1 MSFAEDARRLAPLA
15 WPVFVGQLA
24 VLGFATI
31 DTVLIAR
38 YSALDLAA
46 LAVGNAAYVSVFVGL
61 MGVVL
66 AVGPIAGRLFGGGQL
81 IESGRQFAQAVW
93 LGLALSV
100 PGCLLL
106 AFPQPF
112 LAVARAA
119 PEVAAMVR
127 AYLDALAFALPPAL
141 LFTAFRGFNTSVSRP
156 KAVMALQLGG
166 LALKAPLSALL
177 VYGAG
182 IPTPL
187 GALHVPAL
195 GVVGCGVATAIV
207 MWGQWLAALALMRR
221 DAFYRPFGLHRAWL
235 GRPQAAA
242 QRALLWL
249 GLPMGLSI
257 ALEITG
263 FTFMALFISRLG
275 ATPVAGHQV
284 AVNLVSLM
292 FMMPLSLGNA
302 ACTLVAQ
309 RLGAEDLRDA
319 RRLSWHSLEL
329 GLAIAMLV
337 GAGAYLLRA
346 SLLRAY
352 TRDEAIIAAAMPLLA
367 WVTLFHIADAAQ
379 ILAAFVLRAYHLTVI
394 PMLVYAAS
402 LWGVGL
408 GGGFALAFNTLG
420 TTPPA
425 LQGAP
430 GFWAACTAG
439 VTMAA
444 LALCGLLGWVLNTR
458 RREERRERR
467 RLQGVTAG

>member
-1 MSFAEDARRLAPLA
+1 
-15 WPVFVGQLA
+15 
-24 VLGFATI
+24 
-31 DTVLIAR
+31 
-38 YSALDLAA
+38 
-46 LAVGNAAYVSVFVGL
+46 
-61 MGVVL
+61 
-66 AVGPIAGRLFGGGQL
+66 
-81 IESGRQFAQAVW
+81 
-93 LGLALSV
+93 
-100 PGCLLL
+100 
-106 AFPQPF
+106 
-112 LAVARAA
+112 
-119 PEVAAMVR
+119 
-127 AYLDALAFALPPAL
+127 
-141 LFTAFRGFNTSVSRP
+141 
-156 KAVMALQLGG
+156 
-166 LALKAPLSALL
+166 
-177 VYGAG
+177 
-182 IPTPL
+182 
-187 GALHVPAL
+187 
-195 GVVGCGVATAIV
+195 
-207 MWGQWLAALALMRR
+207 
-221 DAFYRPFGLHRAWL
+221 
-235 GRPQAAA
+235 
-242 QRALLWL
+242 
-249 GLPMGLSI
+249 
-257 ALEITG
+257 
-263 FTFMALFISRLG
+263 MALFISRLG

>member
-1 MSFAEDARRLAPLA
+1 MAHATARSHRNPRRSFAEDARRLAPLA

-187 GALHVPAL
+187 GALHSTGRSACTVRGSAGRRRRRNARCSGSACRWGCRSRSRSPASHS
-195 GVVGCGVATAIV
+195 
-207 MWGQWLAALALMRR
+207 W
-221 DAFYRPFGLHRAWL
+221 PSSSRAWAP
-235 GRPQAAA
+235 RP
-242 QRALLWL
+242 W
-249 GLPMGLSI
+249 P
-257 ALEITG
+257 
-263 FTFMALFISRLG
+263 
-275 ATPVAGHQV
+275 
-284 AVNLVSLM
+284 
-292 FMMPLSLGNA
+292 
-302 ACTLVAQ
+302 
-309 RLGAEDLRDA
+309 
-319 RRLSWHSLEL
+319 
-329 GLAIAMLV
+329 
-337 GAGAYLLRA
+337 
-346 SLLRAY
+346 
-352 TRDEAIIAAAMPLLA
+352 
-367 WVTLFHIADAAQ
+367 
-379 ILAAFVLRAYHLTVI
+379 
-394 PMLVYAAS
+394 
-402 LWGVGL
+402 
-408 GGGFALAFNTLG
+408 G
-420 TTPPA
+420 TK
-425 LQGAP
+425 
-430 GFWAACTAG
+430 W
-439 VTMAA
+439 
-444 LALCGLLGWVLNTR
+444 R
-458 RREERRERR
+458 
-467 RLQGVTAG
+467 